1 MRLLNGYKEDIPL
14 RRKTTPKF
22 WVFMIIAM
30 LIIFGCCFGVAWRQ
44 YALGRDRL
52 EQVEAYRNELAQQV
66 DELSDE
72 LDYAQTDDYIERAAR
87 DELGMIKP
95 GEVRYVNSGS

>member
-1 MRLLNGYKEDIPL
+1 M

-22 WVFMIIAM
+22 WAFMIITM
-30 LIIFGCCFGVAWRQ
+30 LVIFICCFIVVWNQ
-44 YALGRDRL
+44 YARGRNRL
-52 EQVEAYRNELAQQV
+52 EQVEAYRDELVQQV
-66 DELSDE
+66 EDLSEELE
-72 LDYAQTDDYIERAAR
+72 YAQTDDYIERAAR

>member
-1 MRLLNGYKEDIPL
+1 M

-22 WVFMIIAM
+22 WAFMIITM
-30 LIIFGCCFGVAWRQ
+30 LVIFICCFIVVWNQ
-44 YALGRDRL
+44 YAQGRNRL
-52 EQVEAYRNELAQQV
+52 EQVEAYRDELVQQV
-66 DELSDE
+66 EDLSEELE
-72 LDYAQTDDYIERAAR
+72 YAQTDDYIERAAR